1 MSNSTKNLIAFIK
14 KSPTAFHVV
23 ANVEDMLGTAGYQKL
38 AEGEKWKIKSKGKYY
53 VTRGDSSIIAFEMC
67 SDTVEGLRIAAAH
80 SDSPCF
86 KIKTNPEKNVENV
99 YVTLNTEKYGG
110 SIMPTWLDRPL
121 GIAGRVVVE
130 ESGKMQSILV
140 DLKKEVALIP
150 NLAIHMNPDINKGKN
165 YDAQVDMLPLIG
177 SAAAKGKLMSMIAKS
192 AKVKESDILASD
204 LFLYNAQEGKIWG
217 VDNEYVSAPRLDD
230 LQCVYGLVS
239 GLVEAA
245 PSKNMVKICAIF
257 NNEEVGSTTMCGAD
271 STFLTDTIERIFE
284 SAKVVDRRHEIIAN
298 SMLISADNA
307 HALHPNHP
315 EVADPTNRPVMNGGI
330 VIKHNANQ
338 KYTTDAVS
346 EGFFVSLCKKAGV
359 QVQHYCNKSTIA
371 GGSTLGNI
379 STSHLSVNS
388 VDIGLPQLAMHS
400 AYETAGVRDLDDLI
414 SVMKM
419 YY

>member
-1 MSNSTKNLIAFIK
+1 MSNLTKELIAFIK
-14 KSPTAFHVV
+14 NSPTPFHVV
-23 ANVEDMLGTAGYQKL
+23 SNVESMFETAGYQRL
-38 AEGEKWKIKSKGKYY
+38 DEGDKWIIKAKGKYY
-53 VTRGDSSIIAFEMC
+53 VTRGDSSIIAFELC
-67 SDTVEGLRIAAAH
+67 ADAVEGMNIAAAH

-86 KIKTNPEKNVENV
+86 KLKTNPEKNVENT

-121 GIAGRVVVE
+121 GIAGRVVVKN
-130 ESGKMQSILV
+130 GDKLNSILV
-140 DLKKEVALIP
+140 DLKKDVALIP

-177 SAAAKGKLMSMIAKS
+177 SAASKGKLMSMVAKS
-192 AKVKESDILASD
+192 ANVKESDILASD
-204 LFLYNAQEGKIWG
+204 LFLYNAEDGKIWG
-217 VDNEYVSAPRLDD
+217 VDKEYVSAPRLDD
-230 LQCVYGLVS
+230 LQCVFGLVKGMIES
-239 GLVEAA
+239 A
-245 PSKNMVKICAIF
+245 PARNKIKLCAIF

-271 STFLTDTIERIFE
+271 STFLTDTVERIFDGV
-284 SAKVVDRRHEIIAN
+284 KVTDKRHEIIAN

-346 EGFFVSLCKKAGV
+346 EGFFVSLCREASV

-379 STSHLSVNS
+379 STSHLSISS

-400 AYETAGVRDLDDLI
+400 AYETAGVKDVDDLI
-414 SVMKM
+414 AVMKI
-419 YY
+419 YW